1 MNKIRLF
8 LAVVGILVFWGTAAP
23 AGTYFQ
29 RVISLSPIITETI
42 YLLGAQEKL
51 IGNTTY
57 CNIPGEARFKEKI
70 GSVTQMNV
78 EKIIRLN
85 PDLVISSALSREKQL
100 LILEQQSILVLR
112 AKNPKTFG
120 EICEM
125 TLEIGVTLGREQE
138 AGIIVKKARK
148 EANQIL
154 QETKDLAKPKV
165 FLQIG
170 LKPLHSANKEMFIN
184 EYIRYGGGINIAENE
199 SSGIYSR
206 ENVIREN
213 PDVILIATMGT
224 STKAGKLEKQR
235 WMSFKSIAAVKENRV
250 HVLDPEM
257 ILSPTPITFI
267 KGLKMI
273 LPLLHPGAAPKSVIN
288 E

>member
-1 MNKIRLF
+1 MNSIKLF
-8 LAVVGILVFWGTAAP
+8 PAIVVCLLLWVTAAP
-23 AGTYFQ
+23 AEQ
-29 RVISLSPIITETI
+29 LARRVISLSPIITETI
-42 YLLGAQEKL
+42 YLLGAQNKL
-51 IGNTTY
+51 IADTTY
-57 CNIPGEARFKEKI
+57 CNIPEEAQFKEKI

-85 PDLVISSALSREKQL
+85 PDLVIASALSREKQL
-100 LILEQQSILVLR
+100 LILEHQSIPVLR
-112 AKNPKTFG
+112 AKNPETF
-120 EICEM
+120 EQMCQI
-125 TLEIGVTLGREQE
+125 TLGIGKTLGREQE
-138 AGIIVKKARK
+138 ALIIVKKARI
-148 EANQIL
+148 EADRIL
-154 QETKDLAKPKV
+154 QKTKNLVKPKV

-170 LKPLHSANKEMFIN
+170 LKPLHSANKGMFIN

-206 ENVIREN
+206 EKVIGEN

-224 STKAGKLEKQR
+224 STKAGKLEKYK
-235 WMSFKSIAAVKENRV
+235 WISFKSINAVKTNRV

-257 ILSPTPITFI
+257 ICSPTPVTFI

-273 LPLLHPGAAPKSVIN
+273 LPLLHPEITTS